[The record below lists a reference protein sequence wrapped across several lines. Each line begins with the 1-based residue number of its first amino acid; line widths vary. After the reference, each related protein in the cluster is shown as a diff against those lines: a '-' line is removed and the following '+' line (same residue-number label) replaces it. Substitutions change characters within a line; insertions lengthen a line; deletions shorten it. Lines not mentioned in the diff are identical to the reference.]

1 MNTFYPIIKVLT
13 TSCCELYLKFCA
25 WFSAIVTLTVFPPN
39 MCRQTVAHFVWW
51 WAEDPPKQRRWWL
64 GPGCAPRLPSS
75 LLPSTPGNRRAS
87 KCWSQNG
94 ANTHMWSSQH
104 GFASYWFWQNS
115 LTHFRQTSLRKV
127 YKTYGIQQMTSGKY
141 PSNHS
146 FNWVMKLML
155 KNITED
161 EDKV

>member
-39 MCRQTVAHFVWW
+39 MCRQTVAHFVRWR
-51 WAEDPPKQRRWWL
+51 AEDPPKQRRWWL
-64 GPGCAPRLPSS
+64 GPGCAPQLPSS
-75 LLPSTPGNRRAS
+75 LLPSTPGNRRVS

-94 ANTHMWSSQH
+94 ANTRTCSSQH
-104 GFASYWFWQNS
+104 RGLLHIGSDRILS
-115 LTHFRQTSLRKV
+115 HFRQTSLRKV

-141 PSNHS
+141 PSNNS
-146 FNWVMKLML
+146 FNWLMKLML
-155 KNITED
+155 K
-161 EDKV
+161 KHHWRWR